1 MKKLIL
7 TCCAAMM
14 ALGAWALPADI
25 EYARVVAQDGSAKYS
40 SINEAIY
47 NSMLPHFSY
56 SPIYILVKKGT
67 YREKIEIPEWLTGLV
82 IVGEDRDQTIIIND
96 DHQGKETDFSRQL
109 PMKTIMTFTSW
120 TLRVSAARTQLHNL
134 TIVNDSGRK
143 GQALA
148 LHVEANEV
156 LVKNCKLLGNQDT
169 LYATGEQNEVLVV
182 DTYIEGTTDYIF
194 GSAQL
199 FLDNCRLHCL
209 TGSFITAAST
219 PPGREFGF
227 AIFNTKITKA
237 EGVEGALLGR
247 PWRQFAKTV
256 FVDCDLNGCIRP
268 AGWNNWNKPA
278 EYLATVLYAE
288 YGSRGTDISER
299 VPWSRQLSA
308 IEAERY
314 RAELGRMRVKYLD

>member
-1 MKKLIL
+1 MKKVFF
-7 TCCAAMM
+7 TFCAVLL
-14 ALGAWALPADI
+14 ALSGWALPADI
-25 EYARVVAQDGSAKYS
+25 EYARVVAQDGSSKYS

-96 DHQGKETDFSRQL
+96 DHQGKSTAFSQQL

-134 TIVNDSGRK
+134 TIVNDSGRR

-148 LHVEANEV
+148 LHIEANEV

-169 LYATGEQNEVLVV
+169 LYATGEQNEILVV

-199 FLDNCRLHCL
+199 FLDNCQLHCL

-227 AIFNTKITKA
+227 AIFNTKITK
-237 EGVEGALLGR
+237 GDDVKSALLGR

-256 FVDCDLNGCIRP
+256 FIDCDLNDCINP
-268 AGWNNWNKPA
+268 VGWNSWGKPA
-278 EYLATVLYAE
+278 DQLATVLYAE
-288 YGSRGTDISER
+288 YNSTGTDISQR
-299 VPWSRQLSA
+299 LPWTRQLSA
-308 IEAERY
+308 IEAAAY
-314 RAELGRMRVKYLD
+314 KAELKRMRAKYLD